1 MAARVTGD
9 TSDDTHLADDSKRG
23 ENAAGSSGYAPKAAP
38 DWKPGYFR
46 AIAQKRAG
54 DGSAASTVEQAGI
67 GNSESAAFA
76 NSLNSADTHRA
87 DTHRERRIAR
97 NGKAYTWPEFL
108 EYYLRLES
116 VAANSWNSADI
127 HRAGDGSA
135 SSTVS
140 ECETAIAV
148 ATEAQFRD
156 DHTLYVYDR
165 TTFTNPYIT
174 DDLLNEPGYFLHLA
188 RKRAMCVF
196 DDAGDGSAGSTVEQA
211 GIGNSEPAASANS
224 LNSADTHRADTHRE
238 RRIARTVE
246 QTGNEDEDPGETC
259 SRLCSGVPPPAAS
272 RSVSSSALINE
283 DEDPRM
289 CSGVPPP
296 AASRSVSSSA
306 SDSEEEWRRQHP
318 EPFEGAKDAAEKL
331 RRIKHERNY
340 QRHRSASTLC
350 KHLNRRGGCRH
361 GCTPTKTYCHKYQRG
376 QCDRGRNCR
385 YAHS

>member
-9 TSDDTHLADDSKRG
+9 NSDDTHLADDSKRG
-23 ENAAGSSGYAPKAAP
+23 ENAAGSSGYAPPVQEGGRMTGDTSVDWKPAAPKAAP

-46 AIAQKRAG
+46 AIARKRAMCVFDDAG
-54 DGSAASTVEQAGI
+54 DGSAGSTVEQAGI
-67 GNSESAAFA
+67 GNSEPAASA
-76 NSLNSADTHRA
+76 NSLHSADTHRA

-97 NGKAYTWPEFL
+97 DGKAYTWPEFL
-108 EYYLRLES
+108 EYYGES

-140 ECETAIAV
+140 ECETATAV

-174 DDLLNEPGYFLHLA
+174 DDLLNEPGYFRAIA

-196 DDAGDGSAGSTVEQA
+196 DDAGDGSAG
-211 GIGNSEPAASANS
+211 
-224 LNSADTHRADTHRE
+224 
-238 RRIARTVE
+238 RTVE
-246 QTGNEDEDPGETC
+246 QTGNEDEDPW
-259 SRLCSGVPPPAAS
+259 
-272 RSVSSSALINE
+272 
-283 DEDPRM
+283 M

-296 AASRSVSSSA
+296 AAPRSVSSSA
-306 SDSEEEWRRQHP
+306 SDSEEEW
-318 EPFEGAKDAAEKL
+318 KL
-331 RRIKHERNY
+331 RRKKYQRND
-340 QRHRSASTLC
+340 QRHRSASKLC
-350 KHLNRRGGCRH
+350 KHLNRRGRCRH

-376 QCDRGRNCR
+376 QCHRGLDCR

>member
-1 MAARVTGD
+1 MAAEVTGG

-67 GNSESAAFA
+67 GNSEPAASA

-97 NGKAYTWPEFL
+97 DGKAYTEPEFL
-108 EYYLRLES
+108 EYYGES
-116 VAANSWNSADI
+116 VAANCWNSADI

-140 ECETAIAV
+140 ECETATAV

-174 DDLLNEPGYFLHLA
+174 DDLLNEPGYFRA
-188 RKRAMCVF
+188 ITRKRASE
-196 DDAGDGSAGSTVEQA
+196 GSAS
-211 GIGNSEPAASANS
+211 
-224 LNSADTHRADTHRE
+224 
-238 RRIARTVE
+238 RTVE

-272 RSVSSSALINE
+272 RSVSSTALINE
-283 DEDPRM
+283 DPWM

-296 AASRSVSSSA
+296 AASRGVSSSA

-361 GCTPTKTYCHKYQRG
+361 GCTLTKTYCHKYQRG
-376 QCDRGRNCR
+376 QCHRGLNCK

>member
-23 ENAAGSSGYAPKAAP
+23 ENTAGCSGYAPPVQEECRMTGGTSVDAHLAGDGGAAAPKAAP

-46 AIAQKRAG
+46 AI
-54 DGSAASTVEQAGI
+54 
-67 GNSESAAFA
+67 
-76 NSLNSADTHRA
+76 
-87 DTHRERRIAR
+87 
-97 NGKAYTWPEFL
+97 
-108 EYYLRLES
+108 
-116 VAANSWNSADI
+116 
-127 HRAGDGSA
+127 
-135 SSTVS
+135 
-140 ECETAIAV
+140 
-148 ATEAQFRD
+148 
-156 DHTLYVYDR
+156 
-165 TTFTNPYIT
+165 
-174 DDLLNEPGYFLHLA
+174 A

-196 DDAGDGSAGSTVEQA
+196 DDAGDGSAG
-211 GIGNSEPAASANS
+211 
-224 LNSADTHRADTHRE
+224 
-238 RRIARTVE
+238 RTVE

-272 RSVSSSALINE
+272 RSVSSTALINE
-283 DEDPRM
+283 DPWM

-296 AASRSVSSSA
+296 AASRGVSSSA

-361 GCTPTKTYCHKYQRG
+361 GCTLTKTYCHKYQRG
-376 QCDRGRNCR
+376 QCHRGLNCK

>member
-1 MAARVTGD
+1 MPSELPKSTSDDSDLDTVRWQLPGMEG

-46 AIAQKRAG
+46 AIAQKR
-54 DGSAASTVEQAGI
+54 
-67 GNSESAAFA
+67 
-76 NSLNSADTHRA
+76 
-87 DTHRERRIAR
+87 
-97 NGKAYTWPEFL
+97 
-108 EYYLRLES
+108 
-116 VAANSWNSADI
+116 
-127 HRAGDGSA
+127 
-135 SSTVS
+135 
-140 ECETAIAV
+140 
-148 ATEAQFRD
+148 
-156 DHTLYVYDR
+156 
-165 TTFTNPYIT
+165 
-174 DDLLNEPGYFLHLA
+174 
-188 RKRAMCVF
+188 
-196 DDAGDGSAGSTVEQA
+196 AGDGSAGSTVEQA

-272 RSVSSSALINE
+272 RSVSSSA
-283 DEDPRM
+283 
-289 CSGVPPP
+289 
-296 AASRSVSSSA
+296 

-318 EPFEGAKDAAEKL
+318 EPFEGAKEAAEKL

-376 QCDRGRNCR
+376 QCHRGLNCR